1 MLVNVFAIFL
11 CFCCLQVME
20 FGVSFFM
27 KCKCPNQKLV
37 VECCFL
43 DFLWLC
49 EKDDVELLNGRRMR
63 FVWKRDKYLT
73 TTKAKHSSFLYSN
86 SSQIHFVVWK
96 LLGGMPKACDFH

>member
-1 MLVNVFAIFL
+1 
-11 CFCCLQVME
+11 
-20 FGVSFFM
+20 
-27 KCKCPNQKLV
+27 
-37 VECCFL
+37 
-43 DFLWLC
+43 
-49 EKDDVELLNGRRMR
+49 VELLNGRRMR